1 MTRPLLEHTQS
12 TGVKIK
18 YPYAPSWL
26 NRLNDWIDTMPGAA
40 WVYYCAG
47 FFLVGIAVTLVN
59 WALGVSP
66 VGSLER
72 EPFVFGIYPI
82 YFVALMHYLDRY
94 SQFALERF
102 RPALTMDD
110 MEYRKIEY
118 ALTTVPAKGAWIA
131 TILAIVPGVLM
142 TLSNQAAPQIRSGH
156 PLGYAI
162 IGIPTTFTVA
172 CLLILAYHTIRQL
185 GMVSRIHAL
194 ATSINLFHAGPVYA
208 FSELTART
216 GIGLIGFA
224 CLIML
229 LSTPDP
235 SDLFAYLSI
244 TPIVVVAVAAFVLP
258 LRGMHRR
265 LVKEKDQL
273 ETRIA
278 DGVERAH
285 EELQERLRTH
295 NFAGGDDLDKVIS
308 SLLSLRAV
316 AAKLSTWPWQP
327 ETLRGFLSALLIPI
341 LIWIITTVLEPFM
354 TF

>member
-1 MTRPLLEHTQS
+1 
-12 TGVKIK
+12 
-18 YPYAPSWL
+18 
-26 NRLNDWIDTMPGAA
+26 MPGAA
-40 WVYYCAG
+40 WIYYLAG
-47 FFLVGIAVTLVN
+47 LLLVGITVTIVS
-59 WALGVSP
+59 WILGVIP

-72 EPFVFGIYPI
+72 EPFVYGIYPI

-94 SQFALERF
+94 SQFSLERF
-102 RPALTMDD
+102 RPVLEMDD
-110 MEYRKIEY
+110 TEYRRMEYV
-118 ALTTVPAKGAWIA
+118 LTTVPAKGAWIA
-131 TILAIVPGVLM
+131 TTIALVPGILM

-156 PLGYAI
+156 PLGFAV
-162 IGIPTTFTVA
+162 IGIPTVFTIA
-172 CLLILAYHTIRQL
+172 CLFILAYHMIRQL
-185 GMVSRIHAL
+185 RMVSRIHAL

-224 CLIML
+224 CLIIL
-229 LSTPDP
+229 LSVPDP
-235 SDLFAYLSI
+235 SDPFAYLSI
-244 TPIVVVAVAAFVLP
+244 TPIVAMAVAAFVLP

-278 DGVERAH
+278 DGVELAH
-285 EELQERLRTH
+285 AELQARLRTRD
-295 NFAGGDDLDKVIS
+295 FAGGDDLDKVIS

-341 LIWIITTVLEPFM
+341 LIWIITAVLERFMPF
-354 TF
+354 